1 MLRYKNL
8 LFIESKNYLFRYD
21 TNYDRLDVFKNKN
34 YKYNTLNK
42 ARETKIDSV
51 YLREMVRIIFDGEY
65 K

>member
-51 YLREMVRIIFDGEY
+51 YLREMVRIIFEGEY